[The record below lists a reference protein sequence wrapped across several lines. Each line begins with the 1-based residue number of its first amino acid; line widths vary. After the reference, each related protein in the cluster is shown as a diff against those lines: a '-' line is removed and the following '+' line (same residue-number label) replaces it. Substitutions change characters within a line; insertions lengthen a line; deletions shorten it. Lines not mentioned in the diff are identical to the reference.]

1 MEKPKLHVVSFSGGK
16 DSTAMLLRMIEEGM
30 RVDLILYCDTGLEF
44 PEMEEHIRKVEEYI
58 GRKIT
63 VIKSEKDFMY
73 WATEHKRVIR
83 SDKIPGAKP
92 GDIMTGY
99 AWPAVKSRW
108 CTRELKTDTIADYLR
123 GLKKDYDLVQYVGI
137 ASDEPQR
144 EREHNYPLIK
154 WGMTEADCLKYCYD
168 RGFTWGGLYDI
179 WDRVS
184 CWCCPLQGLEDLRK
198 LRKYRPE
205 LWERLREMDRLINE
219 KCIAGNP
226 PGSMSARVNFKFTTS
241 FRDIERRFEVED
253 EFIAQ
258 GKKLRTKEFYQ
269 TLKDRGI
276 NY

>member
-1 MEKPKLHVVSFSGGK
+1 MEKPKLYVVSFSGGK

-44 PEMEEHIRKVEEYI
+44 PEMEEHIRKVEKYI

-73 WATEHKRVIR
+73 LATKKDRVIR
-83 SDKIPGAKP
+83 SEKIAGLNK
-92 GDIMTGY
+92 GDIVKGY
-99 AWPAVKSRW
+99 GWPTVFSRW
-108 CTRELKTDTIADYLR
+108 CTRTLKTNVISRYFRELR
-123 GLKKDYDLVQYVGI
+123 KEYEIVEYVGI

-144 EREHNYPLIK
+144 ERDKNYPLIK

-168 RGFTWGGLYDI
+168 RGFTWGGLYEI

-184 CWCCPLQGLEDLRK
+184 CWCCPLQSDEDLRK
-198 LRKYRPE
+198 LKFYRPQ
-205 LWERLREMDRLINE
+205 LWEKLKVMDSEIQKTTR
-219 KCIAGNP
+219 P
-226 PGSMSARVNFKFTTS
+226 NFKLTKSLT
-241 FRDIERRFEVED
+241 DIERRFEVED

-258 GKKLRTKEFYQ
+258 GKKLRTKEFFQ
-269 TLKDRGI
+269 TLRDRGI